1 LTLSGWLFDAYT
13 LNNKMVFWIKEE
25 KDESGRSI
33 RLEDNNWTPSI
44 YVAAESKEDL
54 KTLVKNRAV
63 QHYIKSYDFVLR
75 YERIRDHEQSTV
87 LQLILKDASKTIS
100 VANAIEDIDAHDKFR
115 LYNVDIPPVQSY
127 FYEHDLFPLA
137 KCKVDVRRGDGK
149 LEWLLNDNV
158 RFTNY
163 HLPEFKVV
171 SLDVT
176 TKQEGRL
183 PSFTDKID
191 TITIKL
197 ENENNKKNE
206 TIIEIQKQSEEDAL
220 YELMTET
227 VNINPDFIF
236 TNCGDE
242 WIFPYLAARAEKN
255 SCSGGGSSKMQQ
267 LVLSKEPV
275 PILPSPKKGG
285 ITYFSYGRVHYRAS
299 TVMLFGRVHIDTNN
313 SLIHNPSALPGLYE
327 IARVCRMPLHSV
339 SRSTI
344 GRALTSMQFYLAH
357 KRRLLVPWKPASLE
371 KVKTIKE
378 LVVADRGGL
387 IMEPWVGVH
396 EKVAEFDFV
405 SLYPSIISKL
415 NVGADTINC
424 DCCPGSKN
432 IVPELGYRIC
442 EKRKGL
448 VPESLEVPLQNRKEY
463 KHFKKMATDD
473 KSWAIFDSR
482 QAILRTIG
490 HVSFGYQGHAHSH
503 FGLIDG
509 HIAICAWAR
518 FIANKARKI
527 AESLE
532 YDVLHLIID
541 SLFVKKNNNNK
552 REDTTYPS
560 HQQYIKLKEEIG
572 KATSFEIS
580 YEGEYKWIAF
590 LSSKRGNPMVG
601 VPNRYFGC
609 YQDGTIKDRGIETR
623 RHDTPAYFSRFQ
635 REILEIMA
643 QGNNIKEVKALMP
656 EVNNTFQK
664 YKLQLKE
671 GKVPLVDL
679 IFTKMLSKDA
689 NAYTANTTETG
700 AIYQL
705 QDEGRSMRA
714 GQILQYIITDY
725 YRKNSR
731 KRAVPVALIN
741 EKTTYDSRRYTELLA
756 AVCNSVTEPFG
767 YSIEL

>member
-1 LTLSGWLFDAYT
+1 MTVSGWLLDAYPI
-13 LNNKMVFWIKEE
+13 KDRMIFWIK
-25 KDESGRSI
+25 DENGRSI
-33 RLEDNNWTPSI
+33 KRLEDAWTPSI
-44 YVAAESKEDL
+44 YVGSDSKTELEALAE
-54 KTLVKNRAV
+54 NRAV
-63 QHYIKSYDFVLR
+63 QHYIKSYDFVSR
-75 YERIRDHEQSTV
+75 HESIRDHEQSTV
-87 LQLILKDASKTIS
+87 LQLTLANACKASSLAT
-100 VANAIEDIDAHDKFR
+100 AIEDIDTHDRFR
-115 LYNVDIPPVQSY
+115 LYNVDILPAQAY

-137 KCKVDVRRGDGK
+137 KCSVDVCKDGK
-149 LEWLLNDNV
+149 LEWVLDDNV

-163 HLPEFKVV
+163 HLPEFKVIGV
-171 SLDVT
+171 DVT

-191 TITIKL
+191 TISIKL
-197 ENENNKKNE
+197 ENENE
-206 TIIEIQKQSEEDAL
+206 TIEIREKSEEDAL
-220 YELMTET
+220 YELMRET
-227 VNINPDFIF
+227 ANIDPDFIF
-236 TNCGDE
+236 TQDGDE
-242 WIFPYLAARAEKN
+242 WMFPYLTARAEKN
-255 SCSGGGSSKMQQ
+255 KQMQ
-267 LVLSKEPV
+267 LVLSREQV
-275 PILPSPKKGG
+275 PILSHAKEGGGG
-285 ITYFSYGRVHYRAS
+285 ITYFSYGRIHYRAAS
-299 TVMLFGRVHIDTNN
+299 VMLFGRVHIDTNN
-313 SLIHNPSALPGLYE
+313 SLIHDPSALHSLYE
-327 IARVCRMPLHSV
+327 IARVCRMPLHTI

-357 KRRLLVPWKPASLE
+357 KRKLLVPWKPASLE

-387 IMEPWVGVH
+387 IMEPRVGVH

-405 SLYPSIISKL
+405 SLYPSIITKL

-448 VPESLEVPLQNRKEY
+448 VAESLQVPLENRKEY
-463 KHFKKMATDD
+463 KHLRKLATVD

-482 QAILRTIG
+482 QGILRTIG

-518 FIANKARKI
+518 FIANRARKA
-527 AESLE
+527 AEELE

-541 SLFVKKNNNNK
+541 SLFVKQQQQP
-552 REDTTYPS
+552 EGAS
-560 HQQYIKLKEEIG
+560 HQQQQYMKLKDEVE
-572 KATSFEIS
+572 KATDFEIS

-590 LSSKRGNPMVG
+590 LSSKNNPKVG

-635 REILEIMA
+635 KEILEIMA
-643 QGNNIKEVKALMP
+643 QGNNIKEVRARMP
-656 EVNNTFQK
+656 EVKHTFQK
-664 YKLQLKE
+664 YKQQLKE
-671 GKVPLVDL
+671 GRVQLVDL
-679 IFTKMLSKDA
+679 IFSKMLSKDS
-689 NAYTANTTETG
+689 NAYATNTAETS

-705 QDEGRSMRA
+705 QDEGKTMRA
-714 GQILQYIITDY
+714 GQILQYVITDY

-731 KRAVPVALIN
+731 RRAIPVALIN
-741 EKTTYDSRRYTELLA
+741 EKTTYDSRRYTQLLA
-756 AVCNSVTEPFG
+756 TVCNSVTEPFG
-767 YSIEL
+767 YFIEL

>member
-1 LTLSGWLFDAYT
+1 LTVSGWLFDAYHI
-13 LNNKMVFWIKEE
+13 KDRMVFWIK
-25 KDESGRSI
+25 DENGRSI
-33 RLEDNNWTPSI
+33 NRLEDSWTPSI
-44 YVAAESKEDL
+44 YVGSDSKTELEVLAE
-54 KTLVKNRAV
+54 NRAV
-63 QHYIKSYDFVLR
+63 QHYIKSYDFVSR
-75 YERIRDHEQSTV
+75 HERIRDHEQSTV
-87 LQLILKDASKTIS
+87 LQLTLANASKATS
-100 VANAIEDIDAHDKFR
+100 LANAIEDIDAHSRFR
-115 LYNVDIPPVQSY
+115 LYNVDILPTQAY

-137 KCKVDVRRGDGK
+137 KCKVDVRKDGK
-149 LEWLLNDNV
+149 LEWLLDDNV

-176 TKQEGRL
+176 TKQEGSRL

-197 ENENNKKNE
+197 EDENE
-206 TIIEIQKQSEEDAL
+206 TIEIQEQSEEDTL
-220 YELMTET
+220 SELMRMIA
-227 VNINPDFIF
+227 NIDPDFIF
-236 TNCGDE
+236 TNDGDE
-242 WIFPYLAARAEKN
+242 WMFPYLTTRAEKN
-255 SCSGGGSSKMQQ
+255 SQMQ
-267 LVLSKEPV
+267 LVLSRESV
-275 PILPSPKKGG
+275 PILARPKAGG

-299 TVMLFGRVHIDTNN
+299 SVMLFGRIHVDTDN
-313 SLIHNPSALPGLYE
+313 SLIHDPSTLHGLYE
-327 IARVCRMPLHSV
+327 IARVCRVPLHTI

-357 KRRLLVPWKPASLE
+357 KRKLLVPWKPASLE

-378 LVVADRGGL
+378 LMVADRGGL
-387 IMEPWVGVH
+387 ILEPRVGVH
-396 EKVAEFDFV
+396 ENVAEFDFV
-405 SLYPSIISKL
+405 SLYPSIITKL

-448 VPESLEVPLQNRKEY
+448 VAESLEVPLQNRKEY
-463 KHFKKMATDD
+463 KHFRKLATDD

-482 QAILRTIG
+482 QGILRTIG

-518 FIANKARKI
+518 FIANKARKT
-527 AESLE
+527 AEELE

-541 SLFVKKNNNNK
+541 SLFVKKK
-552 REDTTYPS
+552 PDGAS
-560 HQQYIKLKEEIG
+560 HQQQQQYMKLKEEIE
-572 KATSFEIS
+572 KATDFEIS

-590 LSSKRGNPMVG
+590 LSSKNNPNVG

-635 REILEIMA
+635 REILEIIA
-643 QGNNIKEVKALMP
+643 RGNSVEEVKALMP
-656 EVNNTFQK
+656 KVKETFEK
-664 YKLQLKE
+664 YKQRLQE
-671 GKVPLVDL
+671 GRVPLVDL
-679 IFTKMLSKDA
+679 IFTKMLSKDT
-689 NAYTANTTETG
+689 NAYSANTAETS

-705 QDEGRSMRA
+705 QDEGRTMRA

-731 KRAVPVALIN
+731 KRSTPVALIN
-741 EKTTYDSRRYTELLA
+741 EKTTYDSRRYTQLLA
-756 AVCNSVTEPFG
+756 TVCNSVTEPFG
-767 YSIEL
+767 YLIEL

>member
-1 LTLSGWLFDAYT
+1 LTVSGWLFDAYPS
-13 LNNKMVFWIKEE
+13 NDKIVFWIK
-25 KDESGRSI
+25 DESGSSI
-33 RLEDNNWTPSI
+33 RLEDNWTPSI
-44 YVAAESKEDL
+44 YVAAESKADL
-54 KTLVKNRAV
+54 KILVKNRAV
-63 QHYIKSYDFVLR
+63 QHYIKCYDFVSR
-75 YERIRDHEQSTV
+75 HERIRDHEQSIV
-87 LQLILKDASKTIS
+87 LQLTLADASRAAS
-100 VANAIEDIDAHDKFR
+100 LANAIEDIDAHDTFR
-115 LYNVDIPPVQSY
+115 LYNIDILPVQAY

-137 KCKVDVRRGDGK
+137 KCKVDVRRDSK

-163 HLPEFKVV
+163 HLPEFKVI

-197 ENENNKKNE
+197 ENENNE
-206 TIIEIQKQSEEDAL
+206 TIEIQEKSEEEDAL
-220 YELMTET
+220 YELMRET
-227 VNINPDFIF
+227 ANIDPDFIF
-236 TNCGDE
+236 TNDGDE
-242 WIFPYLAARAEKN
+242 WMFPYLAARAEKN
-255 SCSGGGSSKMQQ
+255 SHMQ
-267 LVLSKEPV
+267 LVLSRETV
-275 PILPSPKKGG
+275 PILAYPKEEEEG

-299 TVMLFGRVHIDTNN
+299 SVMLFGRVHIDTSN
-313 SLIHNPSALPGLYE
+313 SLIHDPSALHSLHE
-327 IARVCRMPLHSV
+327 IARVCRMPLHTI

-357 KRRLLVPWKPASLE
+357 KRKLLVPWKPANLE

-387 IMEPWVGVH
+387 ILEPRVGVH
-396 EKVAEFDFV
+396 DKVAEFDFV
-405 SLYPSIISKL
+405 SLYPSIITKL

-432 IVPELGYRIC
+432 IVPELGYRVC

-448 VPESLEVPLQNRKEY
+448 VAESLEVPLQNRKEY
-463 KHFKKMATDD
+463 KHFRKMATDD
-473 KSWAIFDSR
+473 KNWAIFDSR
-482 QAILRTIG
+482 QGILRTIG

-518 FIANKARKI
+518 FIANTARKT
-527 AESLE
+527 AEGLD

-541 SLFVKKNNNNK
+541 SLFVKKK
-552 REDTTYPS
+552 PDATCQQQQ
-560 HQQYIKLKEEIG
+560 QQYMKLKEEVE
-572 KATSFEIS
+572 KATNFEIS

-590 LSSKRGNPMVG
+590 LSSKSNPKVG

-609 YQDGTIKDRGIETR
+609 YQDGIIKDRGIETR

-656 EVNNTFQK
+656 KVKETFQK
-664 YKLQLKE
+664 YKQQLHE
-671 GKVPLVDL
+671 GRVPLVDL
-679 IFTKMLSKDA
+679 IFTKMLSKDT
-689 NAYTANTTETG
+689 NAYTANTAETG

-705 QDEGRSMRA
+705 QDEGKNMRA

-725 YRKNSR
+725 NRKNSR
-731 KRAVPVALIN
+731 KRAIPVALIN
-741 EKTTYDSRRYTELLA
+741 ENTAYDSRRYTQLLA
-756 AVCNSVTEPFG
+756 GVCNSVTEPFG
-767 YSIEL
+767 YFIEF

>member
-1 LTLSGWLFDAYT
+1 MTVSGWLFDAYHI
-13 LNNKMVFWIKEE
+13 KDRMVFWIK
-25 KDESGRSI
+25 DENGRSI
-33 RLEDNNWTPSI
+33 NRLEDSWTPSI
-44 YVAAESKEDL
+44 YVGSDSKTELEVLAE
-54 KTLVKNRAV
+54 NRAV
-63 QHYIKSYDFVLR
+63 QHYIKSYDFVSR
-75 YERIRDHEQSTV
+75 HERIRDHEQSTV
-87 LQLILKDASKTIS
+87 LQLTLANANKATSL
-100 VANAIEDIDAHDKFR
+100 ANAIEDMDAHSRFR
-115 LYNVDIPPVQSY
+115 LYNVDILPTQAY

-137 KCKVDVRRGDGK
+137 KCEVDVRKDGK
-149 LEWLLNDNV
+149 LEWLLDDNV

-176 TKQEGRL
+176 TKHEGSRL

-197 ENENNKKNE
+197 EDENE
-206 TIIEIQKQSEEDAL
+206 TIEIQEQSEEDTL
-220 YELMTET
+220 SELMRMTA
-227 VNINPDFIF
+227 NIDPDFIF
-236 TNCGDE
+236 TNDGDE
-242 WIFPYLAARAEKN
+242 WMFPYLTTRAEKN
-255 SCSGGGSSKMQQ
+255 SQMQ
-267 LVLSKEPV
+267 LVLSRESV
-275 PILPSPKKGG
+275 PILARPKAGG

-299 TVMLFGRVHIDTNN
+299 SVMLFGRIHVDTDN
-313 SLIHNPSALPGLYE
+313 SLIHDPSALHGLYE
-327 IARVCRMPLHSV
+327 IARVCRVPLHTI

-357 KRRLLVPWKPASLE
+357 KRKLLVPWKPASLE

-378 LVVADRGGL
+378 LMVADRGGL
-387 IMEPWVGVH
+387 ILEPRIGVH
-396 EKVAEFDFV
+396 ENVAEFDFV
-405 SLYPSIISKL
+405 SLYPSIITKL

-448 VPESLEVPLQNRKEY
+448 VAESLEVPLQNRKEY
-463 KHFKKMATDD
+463 KYFRKLATDD

-482 QAILRTIG
+482 QGILRTIG

-518 FIANKARKI
+518 FIANKARKT
-527 AESLE
+527 AEDLE

-541 SLFVKKNNNNK
+541 SLFVKKK
-552 REDTTYPS
+552 PDGAS
-560 HQQYIKLKEEIG
+560 HQQQYMKLKEEIE
-572 KATSFEIS
+572 KATDFEIS

-590 LSSKRGNPMVG
+590 LSSKNNPNVG

-635 REILEIMA
+635 REILEIIA
-643 QGNNIKEVKALMP
+643 RGNSVEEVKALMP
-656 EVNNTFQK
+656 KVKEIFEK
-664 YKLQLKE
+664 YKQRLQE
-671 GKVPLVDL
+671 GRVPLVDL
-679 IFTKMLSKDA
+679 IFTKMLSKDT
-689 NAYTANTTETG
+689 NAYSANTAETS

-705 QDEGRSMRA
+705 QDEGRTMRA

-731 KRAVPVALIN
+731 KRSTPVALIN
-741 EKTTYDSRRYTELLA
+741 EKTTYDSRRYTQLLA
-756 AVCNSVTEPFG
+756 TVCNSVTEPFG
-767 YSIEL
+767 YLIEL

>member
-1 LTLSGWLFDAYT
+1 LTVSGWLFDAYPS
-13 LNNKMVFWIKEE
+13 NDKIVFWIK
-25 KDESGRSI
+25 DESGSSI
-33 RLEDNNWTPSI
+33 RLEDNWTPSI
-44 YVAAESKEDL
+44 YVAAESKADL

-63 QHYIKSYDFVLR
+63 QHYIKCYDFVSR
-75 YERIRDHEQSTV
+75 HERIRDHEQSTV
-87 LQLILKDASKTIS
+87 LQLTLADASRAVS
-100 VANAIEDIDAHDKFR
+100 LANAIEDIDAHDTFR
-115 LYNVDIPPVQSY
+115 LYNIDILPVQAY

-137 KCKVDVRRGDGK
+137 KCKVDVRRDSK

-163 HLPEFKVV
+163 HLPEFKVI

-197 ENENNKKNE
+197 ENENNE
-206 TIIEIQKQSEEDAL
+206 TIEIQEKKSEEDAL
-220 YELMTET
+220 YELMRET
-227 VNINPDFIF
+227 ANIDPDFIF
-236 TNCGDE
+236 TNDGDE
-242 WIFPYLAARAEKN
+242 WMFPYLAARAEKN
-255 SCSGGGSSKMQQ
+255 SHMQ
-267 LVLSKEPV
+267 LVLSRETV
-275 PILPSPKKGG
+275 PILAYPKEEEEG

-299 TVMLFGRVHIDTNN
+299 SVMLFGRVHIDTSN
-313 SLIHNPSALPGLYE
+313 SLIHDPSALHSLHE
-327 IARVCRMPLHSV
+327 IARVCRMPLHAI

-357 KRRLLVPWKPASLE
+357 KRKLLVPWKPANLE

-378 LVVADRGGL
+378 LMVADRGGL
-387 IMEPWVGVH
+387 IMEPRVGVH
-396 EKVAEFDFV
+396 DKVAEFDFV
-405 SLYPSIISKL
+405 SLYPSIITKL

-432 IVPELGYRIC
+432 IVPELGYRVC

-448 VPESLEVPLQNRKEY
+448 VVESLEVPLQNRKEY
-463 KHFKKMATDD
+463 KHFRKMATDD
-473 KSWAIFDSR
+473 KNWAIFDSR
-482 QAILRTIG
+482 QGILRTIG

-518 FIANKARKI
+518 FIANKARKT
-527 AESLE
+527 AEGLD

-541 SLFVKKNNNNK
+541 SLFVKKK
-552 REDTTYPS
+552 PDATCQ
-560 HQQYIKLKEEIG
+560 QQYMKLKEEVE
-572 KATSFEIS
+572 KATNFEIS

-590 LSSKRGNPMVG
+590 LSSKSNPKVG

-623 RHDTPAYFSRFQ
+623 RHDTPAYFSSFQ
-635 REILEIMA
+635 REILEIMT

-656 EVNNTFQK
+656 KVKETFQK
-664 YKLQLKE
+664 YKQRLQE
-671 GKVPLVDL
+671 GRVPLVDL
-679 IFTKMLSKDA
+679 IFTKMLSKDT
-689 NAYTANTTETG
+689 NAYTANTAETG

-705 QDEGRSMRA
+705 QDEGKNMRA

-725 YRKNSR
+725 NRKNSR
-731 KRAVPVALIN
+731 KRAIPVALIN
-741 EKTTYDSRRYTELLA
+741 ENTAYDSRRYTQLLA
-756 AVCNSVTEPFG
+756 GVCNSVTEPFG
-767 YSIEL
+767 YFIEL

>member
-1 LTLSGWLFDAYT
+1 LTVSGWLFDAYHI
-13 LNNKMVFWIKEE
+13 KDRMVFWIK
-25 KDESGRSI
+25 DENGRYI
-33 RLEDNNWTPSI
+33 NRLEDSWTPSI
-44 YVAAESKEDL
+44 YVGSNSKTEL
-54 KTLVKNRAV
+54 EILSENRAV
-63 QHYIKSYDFVLR
+63 QHYIKSYDFVSR
-75 YERIRDHEQSTV
+75 HERIRDHKQSIV
-87 LQLILKDASKTIS
+87 LQLTLANASKATS
-100 VANAIEDIDAHDKFR
+100 LANAIEDINAHDRFR
-115 LYNVDIPPVQSY
+115 LYNVDILPAQAY

-137 KCKVDVRRGDGK
+137 KCEVDVRKDGK
-149 LEWLLNDNV
+149 LEWLLDDNV

-171 SLDVT
+171 SIDVT
-176 TKQEGRL
+176 TKQEGSRL

-191 TITIKL
+191 RITIKL
-197 ENENNKKNE
+197 EDENE
-206 TIIEIQKQSEEDAL
+206 TIEIQEQSEEDTL
-220 YELMTET
+220 SELMRMTA
-227 VNINPDFIF
+227 NIDPDFIF
-236 TNCGDE
+236 TNDGDE
-242 WIFPYLAARAEKN
+242 WMFPYLTTRAEKN
-255 SCSGGGSSKMQQ
+255 SQMQ
-267 LVLSKEPV
+267 LVLSRESV
-275 PILPSPKKGG
+275 PILARPKAGGG

-299 TVMLFGRVHIDTNN
+299 SVMLFGRIHVDTNN
-313 SLIHNPSALPGLYE
+313 SLIHDPSALHGLYE
-327 IARVCRMPLHSV
+327 IARVCRVPLHTI

-357 KRRLLVPWKPASLE
+357 KRKLLVPWKPASLE

-378 LVVADRGGL
+378 LMVADRGGL
-387 IMEPWVGVH
+387 ILEPRVGVH
-396 EKVAEFDFV
+396 ENVVEFDFV
-405 SLYPSIISKL
+405 SLYPSIITKL

-448 VPESLEVPLQNRKEY
+448 VAESLEVPLQNRKEY
-463 KHFKKMATDD
+463 KYFRKLTTDD

-482 QAILRTIG
+482 QGILRTIG

-518 FIANKARKI
+518 FIANKARKT
-527 AESLE
+527 AEDLE

-541 SLFVKKNNNNK
+541 SLFVKK
-552 REDTTYPS
+552 TQGGAPS
-560 HQQYIKLKEEIG
+560 HQQQYMKLKEEIE
-572 KATSFEIS
+572 KATNFEIS

-590 LSSKRGNPMVG
+590 LSSKNNPKVG

-643 QGNNIKEVKALMP
+643 QGNNVKEVRARMP
-656 EVNNTFQK
+656 EVKHVFQK
-664 YKLQLKE
+664 YKQQLKE
-671 GKVPLVDL
+671 GRVPLVDL

-689 NAYTANTTETG
+689 NAYTANTAETG

-705 QDEGRSMRA
+705 QDEGKSMQA
-714 GQILQYIITDY
+714 GQILQYVITDY

-731 KRAVPVALIN
+731 KRTIPVALIN
-741 EKTTYDSRRYTELLA
+741 EKTTYDSRRYAELLA
-756 AVCNSVTEPFG
+756 TVCNSITEPFG
-767 YSIEL
+767 YLVEL

>member
-1 LTLSGWLFDAYT
+1 MTVSGWLFDAYHI
-13 LNNKMVFWIKEE
+13 KDRMVFWIK
-25 KDESGRSI
+25 DENGRSI
-33 RLEDNNWTPSI
+33 NRLEDSWTPSI
-44 YVAAESKEDL
+44 YVGSDSKTELEVLAE
-54 KTLVKNRAV
+54 NRAV
-63 QHYIKSYDFVLR
+63 QHYIKSYDFVSR
-75 YERIRDHEQSTV
+75 HERIRDHEQSTV
-87 LQLILKDASKTIS
+87 LQLMLANASKATS
-100 VANAIEDIDAHDKFR
+100 LANAIEDIDAHSRFR
-115 LYNVDIPPVQSY
+115 LYNVDILPTQAY

-137 KCKVDVRRGDGK
+137 KCEVDVRKDGK
-149 LEWLLNDNV
+149 LEWLLDDNV

-176 TKQEGRL
+176 TKQEGSRL

-197 ENENNKKNE
+197 EDENE
-206 TIIEIQKQSEEDAL
+206 TIEIQEQSEEDTL
-220 YELMTET
+220 SELMRMTA
-227 VNINPDFIF
+227 NIDPDFIF
-236 TNCGDE
+236 TNDGDE
-242 WIFPYLAARAEKN
+242 WMFPYLTTRAEKN
-255 SCSGGGSSKMQQ
+255 SQMQ
-267 LVLSKEPV
+267 LVLSRESV
-275 PILPSPKKGG
+275 PILARPKAGG

-299 TVMLFGRVHIDTNN
+299 SVMLFGRIHVDTDN
-313 SLIHNPSALPGLYE
+313 SLIHDPSALHGLYE
-327 IARVCRMPLHSV
+327 IARVCRVPLHTI

-357 KRRLLVPWKPASLE
+357 KRKLLVPWKPASLE

-378 LVVADRGGL
+378 LMVADRGGL
-387 IMEPWVGVH
+387 ILEPRVGVH
-396 EKVAEFDFV
+396 ENVAEFDFV
-405 SLYPSIISKL
+405 SLYPSIITKL

-448 VPESLEVPLQNRKEY
+448 VAESLEVPLQNRKEY
-463 KHFKKMATDD
+463 KHFRKLATDD

-482 QAILRTIG
+482 QGILRTIG

-518 FIANKARKI
+518 FIANKARKT
-527 AESLE
+527 AEELE

-541 SLFVKKNNNNK
+541 SLFVKKK
-552 REDTTYPS
+552 PDGAS
-560 HQQYIKLKEEIG
+560 HQQQQYMKLKEEIE
-572 KATSFEIS
+572 KATDFEIS

-590 LSSKRGNPMVG
+590 LSSKNNPNVG

-623 RHDTPAYFSRFQ
+623 RHDTPEYFSRFQ

-643 QGNNIKEVKALMP
+643 LGNSVEEVKALMP
-656 EVNNTFQK
+656 KVKETFEK
-664 YKLQLKE
+664 YKQRLQE
-671 GKVPLVDL
+671 GRVPLVDL
-679 IFTKMLSKDA
+679 IFTKMLSKDT
-689 NAYTANTTETG
+689 NAYSANTAETS

-705 QDEGRSMRA
+705 QDEGRTMRA

-731 KRAVPVALIN
+731 KRSTPVALIN
-741 EKTTYDSRRYTELLA
+741 EKTTYDSRRYMQLLA
-756 AVCNSVTEPFG
+756 IVCNSVTEPFG
-767 YSIEL
+767 YLIEL

>member
-1 LTLSGWLFDAYT
+1 LTVSGWLFDAYPI
-13 LNNKMVFWIKEE
+13 KDRMVFWIR
-25 KDESGRSI
+25 DENSRSI
-33 RLEDNNWTPSI
+33 SRLEDSWTPSI
-44 YVAAESKEDL
+44 YVGSDSKTEL
-54 KTLVKNRAV
+54 ETLAQNRAV
-63 QHYIKSYDFVLR
+63 QHYIKHYDFVSR

-87 LQLILKDASKTIS
+87 LQLTLADASKATS
-100 VANAIEDIDAHDKFR
+100 LANAIEDIDAHNRFR
-115 LYNVDIPPVQSY
+115 LYSVDILPAQTY

-137 KCKVDVRRGDGK
+137 KCKVNVRQGGK

-163 HLPEFKVV
+163 HLPDFKVAN
-171 SLDVT
+171 LDVT
-176 TKQEGRL
+176 PKQEGRL

-191 TITIKL
+191 KIALKL
-197 ENENNKKNE
+197 ENENE
-206 TIIEIQKQSEEDAL
+206 TIEIQEQSEEDAL
-220 YELMTET
+220 YELMRET
-227 VNINPDFIF
+227 ANIDPDFIF
-236 TNCGDE
+236 TNDGDE
-242 WIFPYLAARAEKN
+242 WMFPYLTARAEKN
-255 SCSGGGSSKMQQ
+255 SQMQ
-267 LVLSKEPV
+267 LVLSREPV
-275 PILPSPKKGG
+275 PILVRQKEGEG

-299 TVMLFGRVHIDTNN
+299 SVMLFGRVHIDTSN
-313 SLIHNPSALPGLYE
+313 SSIIHDSSSLHGLYE
-327 IARVCRMPLHSV
+327 IARVCRMPLHSI

-357 KRRLLVPWKPASLE
+357 KRKLLVPWKPASLE

-378 LVVADRGGL
+378 LVIADRGGL
-387 IMEPWVGVH
+387 IMEPQVGVH

-432 IVPELGYRIC
+432 IVPELGYHIC
-442 EKRKGL
+442 EKRRGL
-448 VPESLEVPLQNRKEY
+448 VAESLEVPLQNRKEY
-463 KHFKKMATDD
+463 KHFRKMMATDD

-482 QAILRTIG
+482 QGVLRTIG

-518 FIANKARKI
+518 FIANEARKT
-527 AESLE
+527 AEGLD

-541 SLFVKKNNNNK
+541 SLFVKKP
-552 REDTTYPS
+552 DATY
-560 HQQYIKLKEEIG
+560 QQYMKLKEEIERE
-572 KATSFEIS
+572 TNFEIS
-580 YEGEYKWIAF
+580 YEGEYKWVAF
-590 LSSKRGNPMVG
+590 LSSKSNPMVG

-609 YQDGTIKDRGIETR
+609 YQDRTIKDRGIETR
-623 RHDTPAYFSRFQ
+623 RHDTPAYFARFQ

-656 EVNNTFQK
+656 KVKETFQK
-664 YKLQLKE
+664 YKQQLKE
-671 GKVPLVDL
+671 GRVPLVDL
-679 IFTKMLSKDA
+679 IFTKMLSKDT
-689 NAYTANTTETG
+689 NAYTANTAETG

-705 QDEGRSMRA
+705 QDEGKSMRT
-714 GQILQYIITDY
+714 GQILQYVITDY

-731 KRAVPVALIN
+731 KRVIPVALIN
-741 EKTTYDSRRYTELLA
+741 EKTTYDSRRYTQLLA

-767 YSIEL
+767 SFVEL